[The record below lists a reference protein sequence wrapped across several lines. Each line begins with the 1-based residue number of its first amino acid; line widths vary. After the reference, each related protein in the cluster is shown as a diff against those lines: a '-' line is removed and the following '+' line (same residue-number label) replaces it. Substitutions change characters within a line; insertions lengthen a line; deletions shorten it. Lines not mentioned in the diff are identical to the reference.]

1 MGFFLVEGHGL
12 RSVTQASLSLRGGGS
27 VAVAHELSCPAA
39 CGILVPP
46 PEIEPMSP
54 ALEGRFSTIEPPGK
68 SPICGFYVSKS
79 KCVLFVEM
87 KRKKCTRFFL
97 SAMEVQRETSSFTGE
112 CAGEDRLW

>member
-1 MGFFLVEGHGL
+1 M
-12 RSVTQASLSLRGGGS
+12 GS
-27 VAVAHELSCPAA
+27 VVVAHGLSCPAA

-54 ALEGRFSTIEPPGK
+54 ALEGRSSTIGPSGK

-87 KRKKCTRFFL
+87 KRRKHTRFFKVL
-97 SAMEVQRETSSFTGE
+97 WKFKGKQVPSQENVLGKTSYGE
-112 CAGEDRLW
+112 NI